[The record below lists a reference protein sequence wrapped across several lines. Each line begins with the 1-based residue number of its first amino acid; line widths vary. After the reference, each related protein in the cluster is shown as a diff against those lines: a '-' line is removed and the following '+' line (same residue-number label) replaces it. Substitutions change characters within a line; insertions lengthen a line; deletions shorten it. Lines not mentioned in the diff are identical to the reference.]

1 MPPWVLA
8 VWAKDGEN
16 PAGAINDFGK
26 DFVTHWFSSVVN
38 TPSMTPELP
47 LIVKSPLLHVIR
59 CLNLHNRKIH
69 GFFSLVLSFL
79 ARSDKLS

>member
-1 MPPWVLA
+1 MIA
-8 VWAKDGEN
+8 VSLSDPQQSFRNPLRAVFTKRLGQN

-47 LIVKSPLLHVIR
+47 SIT
-59 CLNLHNRKIH
+59 CNTM
-69 GFFSLVLSFL
+69 F
-79 ARSDKLS
+79 KLTQPQNA